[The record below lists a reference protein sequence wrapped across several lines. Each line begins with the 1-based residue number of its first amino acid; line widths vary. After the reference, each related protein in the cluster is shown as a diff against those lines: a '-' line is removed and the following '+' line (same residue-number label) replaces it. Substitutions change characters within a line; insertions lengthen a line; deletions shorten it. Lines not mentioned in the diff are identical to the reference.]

1 VARKVKGNLVE
12 VCRFVKETRRVEG
25 DKLKK
30 SAERFEKVPSSPNR
44 SHDPGGGEREMMR
57 TAKEGSNGVDGSIS
71 RPINM
76 RTKGRDTPIV
86 ESVRDN

>member
-1 VARKVKGNLVE
+1 
-12 VCRFVKETRRVEG
+12 
-25 DKLKK
+25 
-30 SAERFEKVPSSPNR
+30 
-44 SHDPGGGEREMMR
+44 MMR
-57 TAKEGSNGVDGSIS
+57 TAKEGPNGVDGSIS